1 MLILLPDGRIH
12 RLTLPFL
19 RISFREAPLTAT
31 LLAALTPPELGFDIR
46 ICDASVSDVPM
57 DGTFDLVAIS
67 IITGTAIEG
76 YRLADHF
83 RAKGAT
89 VVIGGVHA
97 TLLPEEASA
106 HADSLM
112 TGFAEGTWPEMCRDF
127 CNGALKPRYDG
138 GSPDLVG
145 IPWPRRDLQKR
156 FGYMMPQTVFAT
168 RGCRNTCDFCAV
180 VGAKFGWHTRPVEEV
195 AAEIAS
201 LPGKRF
207 AFNDVSLCED
217 REYALALCRAIKPLR
232 KKWGGLMTLKAA
244 SDESM
249 LDALADAGCC
259 YMLLGFESAS
269 GRSLTGIRKAFNAP
283 DEYKRIISNMHARGM
298 MIQGC
303 FIFGL
308 DDDTA
313 DVFDATA
320 DMIDELEIDIPRY
333 AVYTPFPGTDCYRRM
348 AAENRLL
355 PGVNWSWYDTQHV
368 VIRPKQMTPEELDAG
383 FIRAWQRTFSMKSIL
398 RRLSLRRS
406 QFPVAFIGNLA
417 YRLYRRRL
425 MHDTRR
431 FPVSK
436 EDVLR

>member
-1 MLILLPDGRIH
+1 
-12 RLTLPFL
+12 
-19 RISFREAPLTAT
+19 
-31 LLAALTPPELGFDIR
+31 
-46 ICDASVSDVPM
+46 
-57 DGTFDLVAIS
+57 
-67 IITGTAIEG
+67 
-76 YRLADHF
+76 
-83 RAKGAT
+83 
-89 VVIGGVHA
+89 
-97 TLLPEEASA
+97 
-106 HADSLM
+106 
-112 TGFAEGTWPEMCRDF
+112 MCRDF

-283 DEYKRIISNMHARGM
+283 DEYKRIISNMHA
-298 MIQGC
+298 
-303 FIFGL
+303 
-308 DDDTA
+308 
-313 DVFDATA
+313 TA

-383 FIRAWQRTFSMKSIL
+383 FIHAWQRTFSMKSIL

-417 YRLYRRRL
+417 YRLYRRKLR
-425 MHDTRR
+425 HDTRR

>member
-97 TLLPEEASA
+97 TLLPDEAAA

-145 IPWPRRDLQKR
+145 IPWPRSPETLWLHD
-156 FGYMMPQTVFAT
+156 
-168 RGCRNTCDFCAV
+168 
-180 VGAKFGWHTRPVEEV
+180 
-195 AAEIAS
+195 AA
-201 LPGKRF
+201 
-207 AFNDVSLCED
+207 
-217 REYALALCRAIKPLR
+217 
-232 KKWGGLMTLKAA
+232 
-244 SDESM
+244 
-249 LDALADAGCC
+249 
-259 YMLLGFESAS
+259 
-269 GRSLTGIRKAFNAP
+269 
-283 DEYKRIISNMHARGM
+283 
-298 MIQGC
+298 
-303 FIFGL
+303 
-308 DDDTA
+308 
-313 DVFDATA
+313 
-320 DMIDELEIDIPRY
+320 
-333 AVYTPFPGTDCYRRM
+333 
-348 AAENRLL
+348 NRLRHAGL
-355 PGVNWSWYDTQHV
+355 PQHV
-368 VIRPKQMTPEELDAG
+368 R
-383 FIRAWQRTFSMKSIL
+383 FL
-398 RRLSLRRS
+398 RR
-406 QFPVAFIGNLA
+406 
-417 YRLYRRRL
+417 RRREVRL
-425 MHDTRR
+425 AHASR
-431 FPVSK
+431 
-436 EDVLR
+436 